1 MTVSINLKVK
11 RLFTLKYFNQI
22 ETFHR
27 KVGKIK
33 SIILIKIGNKMNK
46 IKSRANNELRKG

>member
-27 KVGKIK
+27 KVEKIK

-46 IKSRANNELRKG
+46 IKSRVNSELRKG

>member
-1 MTVSINLKVK
+1 MTVYINLKVK

-46 IKSRANNELRKG
+46 IKSRAKNELGKG